1 MTNPYREYSDH
12 LGVLIKNASREH
24 LYDVEPSSE
33 LNPTGGAINFVA
45 LMGTG
50 TYEEDLDTQ
59 LMQMFKDLGED
70 DDAS

>member
-1 MTNPYREYSDH
+1 MTNPYRKYSDH
-12 LGVLIKNASREH
+12 LGVLIKNVSRQH
-24 LYDVEPSSE
+24 LYDTEPSSE
-33 LNPTGGAINFVA
+33 LNSTGGAINFVA

-70 DDAS
+70 EDVA

>member
-1 MTNPYREYSDH
+1 MTNPYRKYSDH
-12 LGVLIKNASREH
+12 LGVLIKNVSREH

-59 LMQMFKDLGED
+59 LMHMFKDLGED

>member
-1 MTNPYREYSDH
+1 MTNPYRKYSDH
-12 LGVLIKNASREH
+12 LGVLIKNVSREH

-33 LNPTGGAINFVA
+33 LNPTGVAINFVA

-50 TYEEDLDTQ
+50 TYEEDLGTQ

-70 DDAS
+70 EDVA

>member
-1 MTNPYREYSDH
+1 MTNPYRKYSVH
-12 LGVLIKNASREH
+12 LGVLIKYVSREH

-70 DDAS
+70 EDVT